1 MFNLAG
7 LFSFLTI
14 AIVNLTRLIRSGIN
28 VLLNNFTYSTSLAVT
43 EPVKLAL

>member
-14 AIVNLTRLIRSGIN
+14 KKVNLKRLIRNGIN

-43 EPVKLAL
+43 DPVKLAL